1 MGPPSASALV
11 HPMRFT
17 LGKKLGLLVGLPIL
31 VAAGI
36 AAFAVSLSHNEQRRA
51 GAVEAAWEAA
61 LHTRNLAQ
69 AIEHVVVTVQTLVA
83 AEDVAEARQKF
94 GALRTALEALEAE
107 RPAFFASLQP
117 YLDEDEA
124 RKLSLT
130 LQEFL
135 AYQRDTAE
143 LGQTLSPKA
152 AQIQAADEA
161 TIKSRERMVARILKL
176 GDAVLERL
184 QEEREAVA
192 KARRREAVALVA
204 VPILALLLT
213 VAGAVWVSLTQL
225 QRPLHALRRTMQAL
239 TDGDLAVA
247 VPFTRRRDE
256 IGEMASSIAVFQA
269 ALREQGATQAAERTR
284 AEVERQRAE
293 RLEEAC
299 RAFEARAGQAAEA
312 LDASTREMEL
322 TADVLSRAAHEVEQ
336 QSGAVTGASGV
347 AARAVAEVDGAFR
360 HFSESAVGVGDRVG
374 RTSEMASA
382 TLARSRATAATV
394 ERLVAASAEIGEA
407 ADLIRTIADQTNL
420 LALNATIEAARAGV
434 AGRGFAVV
442 ASEVKALAGQT
453 AAATDRIGAQI
464 AAIQGATRH
473 TAEEIGAITDAVAET
488 SRLAEEIRGAMQDQA
503 VTSAGIG
510 RNIDRAGTEARSVAD
525 SIEQVRAASLASA
538 AQSDQVRAV
547 AGVLAQN
554 SALLAESVTAFLGE
568 VRAA

>member
-1 MGPPSASALV
+1 
-11 HPMRFT
+11 MRFT

-269 ALREQGATQAAERTR
+269 ALREQGATQAAERAR

-299 RAFEARAGQAAEA
+299 RAFEARAGQA
-312 LDASTREMEL
+312 
-322 TADVLSRAAHEVEQ
+322 
-336 QSGAVTGASGV
+336 
-347 AARAVAEVDGAFR
+347 
-360 HFSESAVGVGDRVG
+360 
-374 RTSEMASA
+374 
-382 TLARSRATAATV
+382 
-394 ERLVAASAEIGEA
+394 
-407 ADLIRTIADQTNL
+407 
-420 LALNATIEAARAGV
+420 
-434 AGRGFAVV
+434 
-442 ASEVKALAGQT
+442 
-453 AAATDRIGAQI
+453 
-464 AAIQGATRH
+464 
-473 TAEEIGAITDAVAET
+473 
-488 SRLAEEIRGAMQDQA
+488 
-503 VTSAGIG
+503 
-510 RNIDRAGTEARSVAD
+510 
-525 SIEQVRAASLASA
+525 
-538 AQSDQVRAV
+538 
-547 AGVLAQN
+547 
-554 SALLAESVTAFLGE
+554 
-568 VRAA
+568 

>member
-1 MGPPSASALV
+1 M
-11 HPMRFT
+11 
-17 LGKKLGLLVGLPIL
+17 
-31 VAAGI
+31 
-36 AAFAVSLSHNEQRRA
+36 
-51 GAVEAAWEAA
+51 
-61 LHTRNLAQ
+61 
-69 AIEHVVVTVQTLVA
+69 TVQSLVA

-94 GALRTALEALEAE
+94 GALSAALEAVEAE
-107 RPAFFASLQP
+107 RPAFFASLRP
-117 YLDEDEA
+117 SLDEDEA

-184 QEEREAVA
+184 QEEREAVDA
-192 KARRREAVALVA
+192 ARRREAVALVA
-204 VPILALLLT
+204 VPALALLAA
-213 VAGAVWVSLTQL
+213 VAGAAWVSLTQV
-225 QRPLHALRRTMQAL
+225 QHPLHALRRTMQAL
-239 TDGDLAVA
+239 TAGDLAVA

-256 IGEMASSIAVFQA
+256 IGEMASSIAVFQE
-269 ALREQGATQAAERTR
+269 ALHAQGTAQAAERAR
-284 AEVERQRAE
+284 AGIELQRAE

-336 QSGAVTGASGV
+336 QSARSPRLGV

-360 HFSESAVGVGDRVG
+360 HFSDSAAGVGDRVG
-374 RTSEMASA
+374 RTSAMASA

-407 ADLIRTIADQTNL
+407 ADLIRTIAGPDQSPG
-420 LALNATIEAARAGV
+420 AQRHHRGGAGGV
-434 AGRGFAVV
+434 AGRGFTVV
-442 ASEVKALAGQT
+442 AAEVKALAGQT
-453 AAATDRIGAQI
+453 AAATDRIAAQI

-488 SRLAEEIRGAMQDQA
+488 SRLAEEIRGAMDDQA

-510 RNIDRAGTEARSVAD
+510 RNIDRAGAEARSVAE
-525 SIEQVRAASLASA
+525 SIEQVRTASLASA
-538 AQSDQVRAV
+538 AQSDQLRAV
-547 AGVLAQN
+547 AGALAQN
-554 SALLAESVTAFLGE
+554 STLLAESVTAFLGE

>member
-1 MGPPSASALV
+1 
-11 HPMRFT
+11 
-17 LGKKLGLLVGLPIL
+17 
-31 VAAGI
+31 
-36 AAFAVSLSHNEQRRA
+36 
-51 GAVEAAWEAA
+51 
-61 LHTRNLAQ
+61 
-69 AIEHVVVTVQTLVA
+69 
-83 AEDVAEARQKF
+83 
-94 GALRTALEALEAE
+94 
-107 RPAFFASLQP
+107 
-117 YLDEDEA
+117 
-124 RKLSLT
+124 
-130 LQEFL
+130 
-135 AYQRDTAE
+135 
-143 LGQTLSPKA
+143 
-152 AQIQAADEA
+152 
-161 TIKSRERMVARILKL
+161 
-176 GDAVLERL
+176 
-184 QEEREAVA
+184 
-192 KARRREAVALVA
+192 
-204 VPILALLLT
+204 
-213 VAGAVWVSLTQL
+213 
-225 QRPLHALRRTMQAL
+225 
-239 TDGDLAVA
+239 
-247 VPFTRRRDE
+247 
-256 IGEMASSIAVFQA
+256 
-269 ALREQGATQAAERTR
+269 
-284 AEVERQRAE
+284 
-293 RLEEAC
+293 
-299 RAFEARAGQAAEA
+299 FEARAGQAAEA

-434 AGRGFAVV
+434 TGRGFAVV